1 MLDIIALRYISLSEI
16 NKFRPE
22 INKEWIEQHPAEF
35 KEILF
40 SLGVDVEIPWDY
52 QENLNHRNA
61 FNESV
66 TCDRIVGNERTDQE
80 WVDSGFASREAID
93 KSKQSRLLTDLYR
106 MKGLVQSKGESVL
119 EV

>member
-1 MLDIIALRYISLSEI
+1 MLNIIALRYISLSEI

-66 TCDRIVGNERTDQE
+66 TCDRVVGNERLDYD
-80 WVDSGFASREAID
+80 WLNSGLASHAAKD
-93 KSKQSRLLTDLYR
+93 KAKGSKLVVDLYR
-106 MKGLVQSKGESVL
+106 LKGMVDVE
-119 EV
+119 